1 MNERYTADFH
11 NLVEWEEKTYHF
23 AFRDC
28 PFETMD
34 GPEQVPFG
42 GADISNLTAEG
53 FDMVITDLQL
63 FVERAVSY
71 QAQADT
77 STSVIIEF

>member
-11 NLVEWEEKTYHF
+11 DKVTWEEKTYHF

-28 PFETMD
+28 PFTMLD

-42 GADISNLTAEG
+42 GADISNLTTEG
-53 FDMVITDLQL
+53 FDMVVTDLQL
-63 FVERAVSY
+63 FVERAVVY
-71 QAQADT
+71 TMAANDGI
-77 STSVIIEF
+77 SVQIEF